1 MNTISKV
8 TEINVATK
16 YGLYWSNSIYTDD
29 PKIHGL
35 YVYQLTNLP
44 FQPFYEISQK
54 LKQLNN
60 YIFLQLCTT
69 TNRFECAQD
78 AIRVPNYIQAE
89 CSLSQEIANQNI
101 ELWDYNL
108 RVLSLVNP
116 IILISTFLEWALKRL
131 LFVCCDIYN
140 FKALKGKSN
149 IDAMLEEIIHTL
161 DLKIEIPPVFQ
172 EKLNSYRF
180 IRNKFAHG
188 EWDKIGM
195 LQDQDVKEYF
205 VHIERLFKV
214 LESQILE
221 KKNMY

>member
-1 MNTISKV
+1 M
-8 TEINVATK
+8 
-16 YGLYWSNSIYTDD
+16 
-29 PKIHGL
+29 
-35 YVYQLTNLP
+35 
-44 FQPFYEISQK
+44 
-54 LKQLNN
+54 
-60 YIFLQLCTT
+60 
-69 TNRFECAQD
+69 
-78 AIRVPNYIQAE
+78 
-89 CSLSQEIANQNI
+89 
-101 ELWDYNL
+101 
-108 RVLSLVNP
+108 
-116 IILISTFLEWALKRL
+116 
-131 LFVCCDIYN
+131 CCDIYN

-205 VHIERLFKV
+205 VHLERLFKV